1 MKYLLNTLA
10 AIMAFGMLTVAIPDI
25 AFAEICRTPGF
36 WGTHA
41 GVAKPNST
49 NLTQTVIDA
58 VGGTLVICGEDVTNT
73 LVEDNQSAIEAL
85 CVSPSGQQRL
95 QLVRQ
100 LTAAALNCVISG
112 GSADCAGT
120 SLDTVFADVNAACGA
135 NAANNEDLLI
145 WIDVFDAWNNDEICH
160 ERDLSDS
167 DVFDEVTLLPGA
179 AGSPRECNKA
189 KRNNVTIFSPDP

>member
-10 AIMAFGMLTVAIPDI
+10 AIMAFGMLTVAMPDL

-41 GVAKPNST
+41 GVAKPNSK
-49 NLTQTVIDA
+49 NLTQAVIDA
-58 VGGTLVICGEDVTNT
+58 AGGTLVICGEDVTNT

-100 LTAAALNCVISG
+100 LTAAALNCIISG
-112 GSADCAGT
+112 GGADCAGT
-120 SLDTVFADVNAACGA
+120 SLEEVWASADDACVSNA
-135 NAANNEDLLI
+135 EDLSI
-145 WIDVFDAWNNDEICH
+145 WIDVIDTWNNDEICH
-160 ERDLSDS
+160 DRHLSEA
-167 DVFDEVTLLPGA
+167 DVFDGVTLYA
-179 AGSPRECNKA
+179 AGSPRECNEA
-189 KRNNVTIFSPDP
+189 KRNDVTIFSPDP